1 MSWLLIILLLCAGSG
16 LWRLGHA
23 STTADRLAGIQM
35 LASTS
40 IAVLILFAHWS
51 QTDAWRDVALILA
64 ILAAVITVAL
74 VQLLRRPQQQGQ
86 DDA

>member
-1 MSWLLIILLLCAGSG
+1 MSGLVIVLLLCAGSG

-35 LASTS
+35 LASAS
-40 IAVLILFAHWS
+40 IAVLIVLAHWS
-51 QTDAWRDVALILA
+51 KIDAWRDVALILA

-74 VQLLRRPQQQGQ
+74 VRLLRRPVHQEQNNV
-86 DDA
+86 

>member
-1 MSWLLIILLLCAGSG
+1 MSWLLVILLLCAGSG

-40 IAVLILFAHWS
+40 IAVLVLFAHWT
-51 QTDAWRDVALILA
+51 QVDAWRDVALILA
-64 ILAAVITVAL
+64 VLAAVITVAL
-74 VQLLRRPQQQGQ
+74 VQLLRNPQQQENN
-86 DDA
+86 DV